1 MRKLFFGQLCRCGT
15 YFECWS
21 SGVATTEILGDDYF
35 PVNFFISILGFFVFF
50 SGVGVYSLGFSVYI
64 RSYPM

>member
-35 PVNFFISILGFFVFF
+35 PVNFFISILFVEISFYFCIYSHF
-50 SGVGVYSLGFSVYI
+50 SLYLCH
-64 RSYPM
+64 